1 MGEEGTVANLGELHR
16 RALER
21 FGQLVHDVRDDQ
33 WSAPTP
39 CTEWDVRALVN
50 HLVVEQ
56 LWAPDMLAGRTIAE
70 VGDRYDGDQLGDDP
84 VAAWDAAAARALE
97 VFAEPGAMDRVVH
110 LSYGDV
116 RAADYCREMTMDA
129 TVHGWDLAR
138 AIGADERLDP
148 ELVADAYALVEHQV
162 DGLQASRLFAPPV
175 DVAPDADLQTRLLAL
190 LGRRA

>member
-1 MGEEGTVANLGELHR
+1 MTDRVELHR

-21 FGQLVHDVRDDQ
+21 FGGLVHEVRDDQ

-39 CTEWDVRALVN
+39 CSEWDVRELVN

-56 LWAPDMLAGRTIAE
+56 LWVPEMLAGRTIAD

-84 VAAWDAAAARALE
+84 GAAWDAAATHALE
-97 VFAEPGAMDRVVH
+97 AFGEPGALSRTVH

-116 RAADYCREMTMDA
+116 PAENYCREMTMDA
-129 TVHGWDLAR
+129 TVHSWDLAR
-138 AIGADERLDP
+138 AIGADEQLDP
-148 ELVADAYALVEHQV
+148 DLVTDALVMVEPRV
-162 DGLQASRLFAPPV
+162 DAFGASGLFAPPIAV
-175 DVAPDADLQTRLLAL
+175 PSDADPQTRLLAL

>member
-1 MGEEGTVANLGELHR
+1 VTNEPNRNELHR
-16 RALER
+16 RALES
-21 FGQLVHDVRDDQ
+21 FGRRVHEVRADQ
-33 WSAPTP
+33 WTAPTP
-39 CTEWDVRALVN
+39 CSEWDVRTLVN

-56 LWAPDMLAGRTIAE
+56 LWVPDMLAGRTIAD

-97 VFAEPGAMDRVVH
+97 AFSEPGALSRTVH

-116 RAADYCREMTMDA
+116 PAADYCREMTMDA
-129 TVHGWDLAR
+129 TVHSWDLAR
-138 AIGADERLDP
+138 AIGADDRLDP
-148 ELVADAYALVEHQV
+148 ALVEDAHELVEPRV
-162 DGLQASRLFAPPV
+162 DTWQGLGLFAPPV